1 MAEQGSHVELEQE
14 CEPEPETVA
23 SSDDSGTNPIGDT
36 RAFEQPEV
44 ECRRRVFD
52 IVLQSPSLPTSVTPF
67 GVMTSPLTPSTTTS
81 SPMTSS
87 SDFVLGA
94 NCVSCYGDERRM
106 LAEIGRRFYNRR
118 MLSDIRLR
126 VGDRVY
132 RGHKLLLA
140 RASDVFEKML
150 CSTAWNDAVKQVD
163 AHAWIDWHWNRSVD
177 E

>member
-1 MAEQGSHVELEQE
+1 MCIGFTAIHLKMAEHGAHSEHD
-14 CEPEPETVA
+14 CEPETVA
-23 SSDDSGTNPIGDT
+23 SSSDNSGTNPINDSQDI
-36 RAFEQPEV
+36 EQSEA

-52 IVLQSPSLPTSVTPF
+52 IVLQSPSVPTSATPF
-67 GVMTSPLTPSTTTS
+67 GALASPLTPSTTTS

-126 VGDRVY
+126 VGERVY
-132 RGHKLLLA
+132 RCHKLLLG

-150 CSTAWNDAVKQVD
+150 CSTDWNEAVKQVCGG
-163 AHAWIDWHWNRSVD
+163 
-177 E
+177 